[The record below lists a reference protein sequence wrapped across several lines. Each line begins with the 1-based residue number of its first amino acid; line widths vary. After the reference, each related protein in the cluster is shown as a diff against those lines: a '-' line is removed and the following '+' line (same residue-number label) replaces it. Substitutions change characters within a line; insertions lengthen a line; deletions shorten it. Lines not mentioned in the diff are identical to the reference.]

1 MRRMLVFTVT
11 LALSLV
17 TMASPASAAGA
28 IMQFTTMVGVDGSF
42 VGHNPIRGVLGDEL
56 PWEVGS
62 VNGALTTDGHLQV
75 IVRGLVFANDPSVPA
90 NLRGINDESAF
101 RALVSCLSD
110 DGRGKVAT
118 VNITTGGFPATTSGD
133 SNINAFVSLPKQCVA
148 PIIFILAGSEDL
160 WFSVTGAEV
169 E

>member
-17 TMASPASAAGA
+17 TMASTATAAGT

-56 PWEVGS
+56 PWEIGS
-62 VNGALTTDGHLQV
+62 VRGSLTTDGHLQV
-75 IVRGLVFANDPSVPA
+75 SVRGLVFANVPTVPA
-90 NLRGINDESAF
+90 NLRGIIDESQF

-118 VNITTGGFPATTSGD
+118 ENFTTVGFPATTSGD
-133 SNINAFVSLPKQCVA
+133 SVIDTFVSLPKQCVA
-148 PIIFILAGSEDL
+148 PIVFILSGSEDL
-160 WFSVTGAEV
+160 WFAGTGSEAD
-169 E
+169 

>member
-17 TMASPASAAGA
+17 TMASTAAGMM
-28 IMQFTTMVGVDGSF
+28 MQFTTMVGVDGSF

-56 PWEVGS
+56 PWEIGS
-62 VNGALTTDGHLQV
+62 VRGSLTTDGHLQV
-75 IVRGLVFANDPSVPA
+75 SVRGLVFANVPAVPA

-110 DGRGKVAT
+110 DGRGKIAT
-118 VNITTGGFPATTSGD
+118 VNTTTGGFPATTSGD
-133 SNINAFVSLPKQCVA
+133 SVIDTFVSLPKQCVA
-148 PIIFILAGSEDL
+148 PIVFILAGSEDL